1 VTTGILQCDEQAPD
15 SALGAPRF
23 GLSCALVT
31 PFRDDGDVDV
41 ARLVDHA
48 RSRLAS
54 GCASV
59 TLFGTTGEGASID
72 ATTRIRVLE
81 AFKISGID
89 MAARVVTCICASAA
103 GDARAQQRAAAH
115 AGSRTL
121 LIAPPSYFKG
131 VGDAGLQAWF
141 AAVLG
146 GAAADGQRALLY
158 HIPSVTA
165 VPLSADLIARLRD
178 AFPATIAGVKDSSGD
193 WPYGRSLLERVPDL
207 QILIGDERRL
217 AQAVRLGAS
226 GAISGLANVVP
237 KRLRP
242 LADAGVDDPGVAEL
256 VDLVLRFPV
265 TPAVKELVA
274 LTTGEG
280 AWRRVAPPLAPLSPA
295 QRADIAD
302 AFDGIVGARGT

>member
-1 VTTGILQCDEQAPD
+1 VTAGILQRDEQARGGTLRP
-15 SALGAPRF
+15 PRF

-48 RSRLAS
+48 RSRLAV

-59 TLFGTTGEGASID
+59 TLFGTTGEGASIE
-72 ATTRIRVLE
+72 ATARDRVLE
-81 AFKISGID
+81 AFKASGID
-89 MAARVVTCICASAA
+89 VATRVVTCVCASAA
-103 GDARAQQRAAAH
+103 GDARAQQRAAAR

-146 GAAADGQRALLY
+146 GAAAEGQRALLY

-178 AFPATIAGVKDSSGD
+178 AFPATVVGVKDSSGD
-193 WPYGRSLLERVPDL
+193 WPYGRSLLERFPDL

-237 KRLRP
+237 ERLRP
-242 LADAGVDDPGVAEL
+242 LVDTGIDDPAIAAL

-274 LTTGEG
+274 MTTGEG

-295 QRADIAD
+295 QRSDIAD
-302 AFDGIVGARGT
+302 AFDGIVDPCGT